1 MAALGRVSIQTAN
14 FLLEDQS
21 QASIADLAMW
31 WKKLQAFMASTRR
44 INIFSRSVKTS
55 KMSLV
60 LTRGKLFYIALIFLM
75 LMSLNAYAYICESK
89 KLNFDAFLV
98 PLF

>member
-1 MAALGRVSIQTAN
+1 M
-14 FLLEDQS
+14 
-21 QASIADLAMW
+21 
-31 WKKLQAFMASTRR
+31 
-44 INIFSRSVKTS
+44 KTS